1 MKGFLRV
8 RKQLLINVNTGIN
21 FLTVDNE
28 LNNGNL
34 NTYT

>member
-8 RKQLLINVNTGIN
+8 RRQLLINVNTGIN

-28 LNNGNL
+28 SNNGNL